1 MRPQLETVHFPTDSP
16 SIKYMVYKNPELKPY
31 WHHHPEVEISY
42 MCKGKGL
49 RYVGDGIQSF
59 EEGELLLL
67 GESLPHDSISE
78 NEGPNDYKE
87 VLVFQFSKNI
97 FQTFP
102 ECKALSQLC
111 EDAQYGF
118 SYNNPSPILIEKILS
133 FGDLKP
139 LQKLIGLLEILS
151 LMDADK
157 NRKTLSSTSFAKN
170 PMHGKFQNKTAQVTQ
185 YILNHLDKPL
195 SLGQIADFSGMTPN
209 SFCRW
214 FKKSNRSNFITYLNT
229 ARIERAC
236 QYLVETDWKSSEI
249 AYKTGFENIS
259 HFNRVFKKIKKQS
272 PSSYRKSVLY

>member
-1 MRPQLETVHFPTDSP
+1 MRPQLETVHFLPASP
-16 SIKYMVYKNPELKPY
+16 SIKYFAYKNPDLKPY

-42 MCKGKGL
+42 MIKGKGL
-49 RYVGDGIQSF
+49 RYVGDAIQSF

-67 GESLPHDSISE
+67 GESLPHDSISK
-78 NEGPNDYKE
+78 NEGPEDYKE
-87 VLVFQFSKNI
+87 VLVLQFSKNI
-97 FQTFP
+97 FQSFP
-102 ECKALSQLC
+102 ECKPLSQLC

-118 SYNNPSPILIEKILS
+118 SYNNPSSALVKKIVSL
-133 FGDLKP
+133 GELKP
-139 LQKLIGLLEILS
+139 LQKLISLLGILN

-157 NRKTLSSTSFAKN
+157 NRKTLSSISFAQN
-170 PMHGKFQNKTAQVTQ
+170 PMHGKFQKNTALVTQ

-195 SLGQIADFSGMTPN
+195 SLNQIATFSGMTPN

-259 HFNRVFKKIKKQS
+259 HFNRIFKKVKQQS
-272 PSSYRKSVLY
+272 PSSYRKSIIY

>member
-16 SIKYMVYKNPELKPY
+16 SIKYFPYKNPELRPY
-31 WHHHPEVEISY
+31 LHHHPEVEISY
-42 MCKGKGL
+42 MRKGKGL
-49 RYVGDGIQSF
+49 RYVGDAIQSF
-59 EEGELLLL
+59 EEGELLLI
-67 GESLPHDSISE
+67 GENLPHDSISE
-78 NEGPNDYKE
+78 NEGPDDYKE

-97 FQTFP
+97 FQSFP

-118 SYNNPSPILIEKILS
+118 SFNNPSPVLVEKILS

-139 LQKLIGLLEILS
+139 LQKLIGLLEILN
-151 LMDADK
+151 LMDADQD
-157 NRKTLSSTSFAKN
+157 RKTLSSISFAQN
-170 PMHGKFQNKTAQVTQ
+170 PMHGKFQNKTALVSQ

-195 SLGQIADFSGMTPN
+195 SLNQIAAFSGMTPN

-214 FKKSNRSNFITYLNT
+214 FKKSNRSTFITYLNT

-259 HFNRVFKKIKKQS
+259 HFNRIFKK
-272 PSSYRKSVLY
+272 